1 VTTQSKIPAGAG
13 IIGRK
18 TVLGLMAVGVLAMF
32 ATSFV
37 YRMENP
43 SLTERVERPAGMGG
57 MGKNGQMT
65 GPMKEIMEL
74 MQGLQEKPEDVA
86 LLLRAAEQFMMMNA
100 WERAAVFLDK
110 AASLE
115 PDNPQVLNDQGIA
128 LYNMKKPEDAL
139 GKFERLLEKNPDDY
153 RARYNLGLLYKYA
166 LKNPDKARECFQA
179 VADSP
184 TADEKAKQGAREELT
199 RSDE

>member
-1 VTTQSKIPAGAG
+1 MTTRSKAPAGAG

-74 MQGLQEKPEDVA
+74 MQGLQEKPEDVG

-100 WERAAVFLDK
+100 WDRAAVFLDK

-199 RSDE
+199 RTDK